1 MATVSLKA
9 QDYWAIASS
18 EGAILG
24 GKTAITF
31 ANALRTTRS
40 T

>member
-1 MATVSLKA
+1 MPTLSPKA
-9 QDYWAIASS
+9 QDYWAIAGS
-18 EGAILG
+18 EGAISG
-24 GKTAITF
+24 GKAAITF